1 MMKPPRSALSLA
13 VLLVA
18 ASLIGVPEAR
28 AQNGTTSSLAAA
40 NLRIIPDH
48 HHLLWTFNDVDDP
61 TNPTTGFFISFYLNT
76 TGNFT
81 PETLPLPGWINP
93 GPGGYL
99 RGPSTGVTSGIVT
112 SQPLA
117 GGWTA
122 YKFSAR
128 VQGSSTRIYDASR
141 KAETAQG
148 FSSLNFTVA
157 YELSR
162 PLSQVDPY
170 IRSVL
175 GPKAHETRELAAQG
189 IQIRNFT
196 LVIQASGSG
205 SSLSHRGQTAFWS
218 LSNVFVTARGIAVG
232 NFSLTPR

>member
-1 MMKPPRSALSLA
+1 MKQPRFALAMA

-18 ASLIGVPEAR
+18 ASLIAAPSAR
-28 AQNGTTSSLAAA
+28 AQNGTTTTLAAA

-48 HHLLWTFNDVDDP
+48 HHLLWTFNDVDNL
-61 TNPTTGFFISFYLNT
+61 TNPTTGYFISFYLNT
-76 TGNFT
+76 SGNYT

-99 RGPSTGVTSGIVT
+99 RGPTTGITSGVVTSK
-112 SQPLA
+112 PLA
-117 GGWTA
+117 GGWTS
-122 YKFSAR
+122 YKFSAQ
-128 VQGSSTRIYDASR
+128 VQGCSTRIYDASR

-148 FSSLNFTVA
+148 YSSLTFTVA
-157 YELSR
+157 YELSQ
-162 PLSQVDPY
+162 PLSQVNPY
-170 IRSVL
+170 IYSVL

-205 SSLSHRGQTAFWS
+205 TSLSHPGQTAIWS
-218 LSNVFVTARGIAVG
+218 LANVFVTANGIAAG
-232 NFSLTPR
+232 QFILTPR

>member
-1 MMKPPRSALSLA
+1 MKPPRFAFSLA

-18 ASLIGVPEAR
+18 ASLIGAPEAR

-61 TNPTTGFFISFYLNT
+61 TNPTTGFFISFYLNNS
-76 TGNFT
+76 GNFT
-81 PETLPLPGWINP
+81 PETLALPGWINP

-99 RGPSTGVTSGIVT
+99 RGPSTGVTNGTVT
-112 SQPLA
+112 SKPLA
-117 GGWTA
+117 GGWTS
-122 YKFSAR
+122 YQFSAR

-148 FSSLNFTVA
+148 LSSLNFTVA

-170 IRSVL
+170 IYSVL
-175 GPKAHETRELAAQG
+175 GPKAHDTRELAAQG

-196 LVIQASGSG
+196 LAIQASGSG
-205 SSLSHRGQTAFWS
+205 SSLTHPGQTAFWS
-218 LSNVFVTARGIAVG
+218 LSNVFVTAHGIAIG
-232 NFSLTPR
+232 NFGLTPR